1 MKEKLDVAFRCL
13 KAAASKAS
21 PASLPEMPYGF
32 ETRVLAVWRN
42 QRQVDES
49 GFSILKPAAVCAI
62 IFVVLSFAAH
72 QRLAVS
78 DPPNEW
84 AIADSVI
91 RLSMNP

>member
-1 MKEKLDVAFRCL
+1 MNDKLNVAFTRL

-32 ETRVLAVWRN
+32 EARVLAAWRN
-42 QRQVDES
+42 QRQTDDW
-49 GFSILKPAAVCAI
+49 GFSILKPAVIGATI
-62 IFVVLSFAAH
+62 LVVLSFAAH
-72 QRLAVS
+72 QRLAVP
-78 DPPNEW
+78 DPQNEW